1 MSLTDLV
8 ILIPSHSLEDFPTEL
23 EEGEAAGLLN
33 AFAVAW
39 HPRLLEATGVI
50 PNWQRADE
58 PSDPMAGQ
66 LYFVPTAS
74 NDWLSHGW
82 ADRARDAGSFV
93 LTQVSERQ
101 EMIDAALAV
110 LDPDGPSTEVDPDLV
125 ADFLAL
131 GTCYLQMELL
141 TRHMHHF
148 GSLDEVFL
156 QREAVMAAESAL
168 AGDAETTRAHLKSCF
183 ESLHEA
189 RERFY
194 PVDCYLLDLCLLVP
208 EVADEHLRNLLLGE
222 KPVNLLLNGVDA
234 ETIASEHP
242 DLAGLIREAWARGV
256 IDIVGGDH
264 SEVPV
269 PLVPLDSLLWD
280 LDRGRNT
287 LKRLFGRMPT
297 TWARRRFGLAPLLP
311 QLLSRSGY
319 HSALHFLLDDGL
331 YPDAEQSK
339 VRWEGCDGTVLDAM
353 SRIPLAA
360 EGATGYLR
368 FAMRMAESME
378 DDQAAALML
387 ARWPETQSPWF
398 EDLVRMHGYA
408 PCLGR
413 FVTLDDYFQH
423 TDTPGRLSSY
433 NAGEYLAPF
442 LTQSV
447 AGRDPDPVSRY
458 HEHFSR
464 RAIFD
469 SAAWCD
475 SLSRLLA
482 GQPGSTDRHREI
494 ESLVERAGCEGPRE
508 DRDQADA
515 RLEQFRDEAV
525 TALETVITGNQGDRP
540 GLLVLNSLSFPR
552 TTAIPLPPET
562 IIVEGTPDLRGVQQ
576 TRRGREAV
584 VDLTAAGFTWF
595 PVTAGPADPADA
607 ATPLAEGNLLRNEFF
622 EIHVNATTGGIERIK
637 GYGRKPNVLSQ
648 QLAFRFPRER
658 TVTDSNGDQAR
669 ENTTWYSEMVCH
681 GIEVTSRGPH
691 IGEIQSHGELID
703 QLTGQRVARFLQSL
717 RTVRYRPSVDV
728 EIKFDVDQAPDG
740 DPWSNYLCSR
750 FAFGD
755 MTAAITR
762 SVLGAAQPAGDDRF
776 ESPHFV
782 EIANE
787 SSRVTITGPG
797 LPFYR
802 KTRSST
808 DPGSAK
814 RMIDAILVPEGEQQR
829 RFHFRISVDQPYP
842 MQDALDLL
850 VPPLVRPDVAGP
862 PSSGSRGWFFHVD
875 ARNVQITRVLDL
887 INPPAYGVRE
897 ADGLAEETADISGT
911 DRPDEPEW
919 AEYDQ
924 PSLPD
929 GFGFAVRLQETEGR
943 HRSATLRCWRTPSVA
958 RQRDLQGRTLAD
970 LPIEG
975 DGVRIDLTAHEVA
988 DIELRFE

>member
-1 MSLTDLV
+1 M
-8 ILIPSHSLEDFPTEL
+8 
-23 EEGEAAGLLN
+23 
-33 AFAVAW
+33 
-39 HPRLLEATGVI
+39 
-50 PNWQRADE
+50 
-58 PSDPMAGQ
+58 
-66 LYFVPTAS
+66 
-74 NDWLSHGW
+74 
-82 ADRARDAGSFV
+82 
-93 LTQVSERQ
+93 
-101 EMIDAALAV
+101 
-110 LDPDGPSTEVDPDLV
+110 
-125 ADFLAL
+125 
-131 GTCYLQMELL
+131 
-141 TRHMHHF
+141 
-148 GSLDEVFL
+148 
-156 QREAVMAAESAL
+156 
-168 AGDAETTRAHLKSCF
+168 
-183 ESLHEA
+183 
-189 RERFY
+189 
-194 PVDCYLLDLCLLVP
+194 
-208 EVADEHLRNLLLGE
+208 
-222 KPVNLLLNGVDA
+222 
-234 ETIASEHP
+234 
-242 DLAGLIREAWARGV
+242 IREAWARGV
-256 IDIVGGDH
+256 IDIAGGDH
-264 SEVPV
+264 SEIPV

-280 LDRGRNT
+280 LDRGQNT
-287 LKRLFGRMPT
+287 LNRLFGRKPT

-387 ARWPETQSPWF
+387 ARWPEIQSPWF

-447 AGRDPDPVSRY
+447 AARDPDPVSRY
-458 HEHFSR
+458 HEHFTR

-475 SLSRLLA
+475 SLAQLLA
-482 GQPGSTDRHREI
+482 GQPGPADRHREI
-494 ESLVERAGCEGPRE
+494 ESLVEQAGCEGPRE
-508 DRDQADA
+508 DRDRADA
-515 RLEQFRDEAV
+515 RLNQFREEAIS
-525 TALETVITGNQGDRP
+525 ALQTVITGNQGDQQ

-552 TTAIPLPPET
+552 TTAVLLPEDTVIP
-562 IIVEGTPDLRGVQQ
+562 EGTPGLRGVQQ

-584 VDLTAAGFTWF
+584 IDVTAAGFAWF
-595 PVTAGPADPADA
+595 PTVPGSADSSDA
-607 ATPLAEGNLLRNEFF
+607 STPLAEGNLLRNEFF
-622 EIHVNATTGGIERIK
+622 EIHVNTATGGIARIK
-637 GYGRKPNVLSQ
+637 GYGRKPDVLSQ
-648 QLAFRFPRER
+648 QLAFRFPQER
-658 TVTDSNGDQAR
+658 TVTD
-669 ENTTWYSEMVCH
+669 ENDDSAEENKTWYSEMVCH
-681 GIEVTSRGPH
+681 GIEVTSTGPH

-703 QLTGQRVARFLQSL
+703 QLTGQRIAGFRQTLQ
-717 RTVRYRPSVDV
+717 TVRYRPSVDV
-728 EIKFDVDQAPDG
+728 EFELDIDQAPDG
-740 DPWSNYLCSR
+740 DPWSNYFCSR

-762 SVLGAAQPAGDDRF
+762 SVLGGAQPAGDDRF

-787 SSRVTITGPG
+787 SSRVTITSPG

-802 KTRSST
+802 KTRSSSN
-808 DPGSAK
+808 PGSPK
-814 RMIDAILVPEGEQQR
+814 RMIDAILIPEGEQQR
-829 RFHFRISVDQPYP
+829 RFRFRISVDQPYP

-850 VPPLVRPDVAGP
+850 TPPLVCPDVSGP
-862 PSSGSRGWFFHVD
+862 PPLGSRGWFFHVD
-875 ARNVQITRVLDL
+875 TPNVQITRVLDL
-887 INPPAYGVRE
+887 INPPPYHSSDDPGDSLDGE
-897 ADGLAEETADISGT
+897 TSQPAD
-911 DRPDEPEW
+911 PEW

-924 PSLPD
+924 PALPD

-943 HRSATLRCWRTPSVA
+943 HRSATLRCWRTPTVA

-988 DIELRFE
+988 DVELRFE